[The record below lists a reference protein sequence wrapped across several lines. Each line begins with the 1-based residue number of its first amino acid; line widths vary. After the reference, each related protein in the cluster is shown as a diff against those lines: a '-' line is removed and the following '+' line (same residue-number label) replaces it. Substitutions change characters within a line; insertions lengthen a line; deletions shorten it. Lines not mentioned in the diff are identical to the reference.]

1 MYYYPLSLLLLLNAT
16 TGLIFWSHF
25 CVLMFYMQS
34 VTKCCRFFFFFN
46 FILFLNFTFYN
57 DLLLC
62 LGLINLILIYNNN
75 LPPIFLPPFVSV
87 ANSYCRLSASSSWT
101 KLSSCVSLRL
111 LQYFPISY
119 SPYALAWCLR
129 LSTVLPPA
137 AVLTWTLLQPH
148 CLFSVPLNLAYMP
161 LIRW

>member
-1 MYYYPLSLLLLLNAT
+1 MYYYPLSLLLLLNVT
-16 TGLIFWSHF
+16 TGLLFWSHF
-25 CVLMFYMQS
+25 CVLMFYMQP
-34 VTKCCRFFFFFN
+34 VTKCCLFN
-46 FILFLNFTFYN
+46 AFYN

-75 LPPIFLPPFVSV
+75 LPPIFLPPLVSV
-87 ANSYCRLSASSSWT
+87 ANSYCRPSVSSSWT
-101 KLSSCVSLRL
+101 KLSSCVSLRWL
-111 LQYFPISY
+111 HYFPISY